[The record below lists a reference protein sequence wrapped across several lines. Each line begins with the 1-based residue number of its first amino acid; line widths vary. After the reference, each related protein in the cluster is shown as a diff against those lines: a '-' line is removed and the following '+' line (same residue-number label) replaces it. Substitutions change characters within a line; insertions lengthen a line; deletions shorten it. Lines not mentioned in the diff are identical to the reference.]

1 LFESRVLEKIFVP
14 KMGQVTSDWRELN
27 NGEVHGMESPQVIW
41 AITLDEGE
49 VSGVFVMHGKQEKC
63 V

>member
-1 LFESRVLEKIFVP
+1 MP